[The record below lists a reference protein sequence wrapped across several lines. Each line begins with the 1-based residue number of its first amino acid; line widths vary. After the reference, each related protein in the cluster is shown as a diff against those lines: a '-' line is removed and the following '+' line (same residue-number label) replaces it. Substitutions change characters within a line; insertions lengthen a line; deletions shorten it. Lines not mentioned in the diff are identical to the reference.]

1 MQFDVTLKEIFQ
13 TPPTRLVEMLCGSPV
28 VELLNIEQPSVKM
41 RRADL
46 VVRLKD
52 GRILHVELQAEDDG
66 EMPWRMLEY
75 YPPIRLAYG
84 QSPTQIVLYVGEK
97 PLKVAPKIEE
107 ERLKF
112 SYDVV
117 DIRELDSRPLLESDS
132 VGDNLIAILCNVD
145 DIRQVSRRILKKLAK
160 LPGKQAKDA
169 VTKLL
174 ILSRLRSAENI
185 VSEEV
190 KKVMPMTREDL
201 LELPLISD
209 LILGGEE
216 IAEKRGEKRGMQ
228 TGMKKNAAS
237 MLSRLL
243 KQRFG
248 ALPVWAQKK
257 VAAADVKT
265 LDKWVLSVLNAQNL
279 EDVLEETKSKD
290 Q

>member
-1 MQFDVTLKEIFQ
+1 M
-13 TPPTRLVEMLCGSPV
+13 
-28 VELLNIEQPSVKM
+28 
-41 RRADL
+41 
-46 VVRLKD
+46 KD
-52 GRILHVELQAEDDG
+52 KRILHVELQSEDEA

-75 YPPIRLAYG
+75 YPPIRLAYE
-84 QSPTQIVLYVGEK
+84 QSPIQIVLYVGEK
-97 PLKVAPKIEE
+97 PLKVEPKIEE

-132 VGDNLIAILCNVD
+132 VGDNLIAILCKVD
-145 DIRQVSRRILKKLAK
+145 DIRQMSRRILKKLAK

-201 LELPLISD
+201 LELPMISD

-216 IAEKRGEKRGMQ
+216 IAEKRGAQ
-228 TGMKKNAAS
+228 TGMKQKAES
-237 MLSRLL
+237 LLSRLL

-248 ALPVWAQKK
+248 ALPAWAQKK
-257 VAAADVKT
+257 IAAADVKT
-265 LDKWVLSVLNAQNL
+265 LDKWVLSVLDAKNL